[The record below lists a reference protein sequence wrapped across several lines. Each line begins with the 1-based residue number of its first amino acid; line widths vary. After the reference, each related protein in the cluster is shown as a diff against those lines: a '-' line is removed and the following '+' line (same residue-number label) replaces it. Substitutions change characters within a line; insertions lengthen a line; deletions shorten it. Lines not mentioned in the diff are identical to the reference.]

1 MTMSN
6 EYNKPKGIA
15 EVGESFE
22 ELLLRKSKMAKST
35 AVSNAY
41 GQNKS
46 SMPAQQQTQASKGFL
61 SAKAEQN
68 LQQYQTKEQ
77 KAQILRVWSMLMQAF
92 GSKFTYF
99 FGDEPDRSFMA
110 FAASLTADGYKRLE
124 ANLYERLDEDKEW
137 PPSLVRLSQLADSP
151 TKETMYEAR
160 QRLFHNP
167 VPVEQLNRVERY
179 IKRYKMTEVRNF
191 SDKYFE
197 SEFNRRYT
205 QWFREVVLADMD
217 IKIAEKQ
224 DSISDSIDSLTPTE
238 HDKRRE
244 AEIAEGRAFDNKYG
258 ERIKKMLQDKV
269 PEFEEISEEDAL
281 TLEQQK
287 LADRIRKDTENR

>member
-1 MTMSN
+1 
-6 EYNKPKGIA
+6 
-15 EVGESFE
+15 
-22 ELLLRKSKMAKST
+22 
-35 AVSNAY
+35 
-41 GQNKS
+41 
-46 SMPAQQQTQASKGFL
+46 
-61 SAKAEQN
+61 
-68 LQQYQTKEQ
+68 
-77 KAQILRVWSMLMQAF
+77 
-92 GSKFTYF
+92 
-99 FGDEPDRSFMA
+99 
-110 FAASLTADGYKRLE
+110 
-124 ANLYERLDEDKEW
+124 
-137 PPSLVRLSQLADSP
+137 
-151 TKETMYEAR
+151 
-160 QRLFHNP
+160 LFDNP

-287 LADRIRKDTENR
+287 LADRIRKDTENH